1 MKHKQEMIST
11 KQLVAIRR
19 ALQQKHRR
27 DGVLCRYLEGLLKDS
42 SVSDAEKQIIGYAY
56 EEIEKRVYYVALLD
70 SLWEQIDEI
79 QHNLIKLHIYDS
91 LEREVF
97 EEETDMLFLSDG
109 EQVVRLIRS
118 KGVGIYFISQSPEDI
133 PDTILG
139 QLGNRIQHALR
150 AYTPRDQKAIRA
162 AAQSFRSDGTVNV
175 EEAITQLKV
184 GQALISFLDEE
195 GRPTVVDMAMI
206 LPPMSHMGPAEE
218 NDVENAY
225 KSSSHFG
232 KYSDIVD
239 RESAFE
245 ILRVKVEKEAA
256 AEEQAKLDAI
266 AAKEAEKQAK
276 EEAKVAEKLAKE
288 QEKEA
293 KAAARAAQKAEENSI
308 TNQILKSVTRTA
320 TSTIGRQITN
330 SLIRGLLGSLKK

>member
-109 EQVVRLIRS
+109 EQELKDSEFKEFRD
-118 KGVGIYFISQSPEDI
+118 GEEDI
-133 PDTILG
+133 LEEELEEVKFDDEEEGMDNLPDEEVDGEDTDEEDEDSDEDIDEDIDEAKQG
-139 QLGNRIQHALR
+139 DEVKKKKNKKKDKKREKEQKSKKRKKKKDRKKHKKCSCKK
-150 AYTPRDQKAIRA
+150 QKAVC
-162 AAQSFRSDGTVNV
+162 DC
-175 EEAITQLKV
+175 
-184 GQALISFLDEE
+184 
-195 GRPTVVDMAMI
+195 
-206 LPPMSHMGPAEE
+206 
-218 NDVENAY
+218 
-225 KSSSHFG
+225 
-232 KYSDIVD
+232 
-239 RESAFE
+239 
-245 ILRVKVEKEAA
+245 
-256 AEEQAKLDAI
+256 
-266 AAKEAEKQAK
+266 
-276 EEAKVAEKLAKE
+276 
-288 QEKEA
+288 
-293 KAAARAAQKAEENSI
+293 
-308 TNQILKSVTRTA
+308 
-320 TSTIGRQITN
+320 
-330 SLIRGLLGSLKK
+330 

>member
-109 EQVVRLIRS
+109 EQELKDSEFKEFRD
-118 KGVGIYFISQSPEDI
+118 GEEDI
-133 PDTILG
+133 LEEELEEVKFDDEEEEGTDNLPDEEVDGEDTDEEDEDSDEDIDEDIDEAKQG
-139 QLGNRIQHALR
+139 DEVKKKKNKKKDKKREKEQKSKKRKKKKDRKKHKKCSCKK
-150 AYTPRDQKAIRA
+150 QKAVC
-162 AAQSFRSDGTVNV
+162 DC
-175 EEAITQLKV
+175 
-184 GQALISFLDEE
+184 
-195 GRPTVVDMAMI
+195 
-206 LPPMSHMGPAEE
+206 
-218 NDVENAY
+218 
-225 KSSSHFG
+225 
-232 KYSDIVD
+232 
-239 RESAFE
+239 
-245 ILRVKVEKEAA
+245 
-256 AEEQAKLDAI
+256 
-266 AAKEAEKQAK
+266 
-276 EEAKVAEKLAKE
+276 
-288 QEKEA
+288 
-293 KAAARAAQKAEENSI
+293 
-308 TNQILKSVTRTA
+308 
-320 TSTIGRQITN
+320 
-330 SLIRGLLGSLKK
+330 

>member
-109 EQVVRLIRS
+109 EQELKDSEFKEFRD
-118 KGVGIYFISQSPEDI
+118 GEEDI
-133 PDTILG
+133 LEEELEEVKFDDEEEGMDNLPDEEVDGEDTDEEDEDSDEDIDEDIDEAKQG
-139 QLGNRIQHALR
+139 DEVKKKKNKKKDKKGEKEQKSKKRKKKKDRKKHKKCSCKK
-150 AYTPRDQKAIRA
+150 QKAVC
-162 AAQSFRSDGTVNV
+162 DC
-175 EEAITQLKV
+175 
-184 GQALISFLDEE
+184 
-195 GRPTVVDMAMI
+195 
-206 LPPMSHMGPAEE
+206 
-218 NDVENAY
+218 
-225 KSSSHFG
+225 
-232 KYSDIVD
+232 
-239 RESAFE
+239 
-245 ILRVKVEKEAA
+245 
-256 AEEQAKLDAI
+256 
-266 AAKEAEKQAK
+266 
-276 EEAKVAEKLAKE
+276 
-288 QEKEA
+288 
-293 KAAARAAQKAEENSI
+293 
-308 TNQILKSVTRTA
+308 
-320 TSTIGRQITN
+320 
-330 SLIRGLLGSLKK
+330 